1 MKGPGLVP
9 IGLISNPNSGHNRDR
24 FEQIRAIVGECPS
37 IHHLVTRNAD
47 DIGPALEELAGLQ
60 VKVLAINGGDGT
72 ASAILGRLLEGNMF
86 RETPSIVLLPGGT
99 ANMNAGDVGVRGK
112 LVSAVKRF
120 CRWSETGRGVTGTVE
135 RCLLRVH
142 TNGGNHYGMF
152 LGAGAVMHGTEYAHR
167 EIHARGLRDEF
178 SLALG
183 TVRTV
188 WGVFR
193 DDPRF
198 NRHVTINLRLGN
210 GETASHDALIL
221 AISTLHRLFFGMRPF
236 WGDEPGKLRLTLVEQ
251 GCTRFL
257 STFISIARGRPN
269 RNAVPGSGY
278 ISHNADRVQLALQGS
293 LNLDGEIIQAGGEV
307 SIDTAG
313 PLQFLRL

>member
-1 MKGPGLVP
+1 MKGPGPVP
-9 IGLISNPNSGHNRDR
+9 VGLISNPNSGHNRDR
-24 FEQIRAIVGECPS
+24 FDRISAMVADCPS
-37 IHHLVTRNAD
+37 IHHLVTRSVN
-47 DIGPALEELAGLQ
+47 DIGPALEQLASLQ
-60 VKVLAINGGDGT
+60 VKALAINGGDGT
-72 ASAILGRLLEGNMF
+72 ASAILGRMLEGNVF
-86 RETPSIVLLPGGT
+86 RESPSIVLLPGGT

-112 LVSAVKRF
+112 LIAAVKRL
-120 CRWSETGRGVTGTVE
+120 CRWSETGQGVTGTVE

-142 TNGGNHYGMF
+142 ANGGNHYGMF

-183 TVRTV
+183 TARTV

-193 DDPRF
+193 NDPRF
-198 NRHVTINLRLGN
+198 NRHVSISLRLGD
-210 GETASHDALIL
+210 GEAASHDALIL
-221 AISTLHRLFFGMRPF
+221 AVSTLHRLFFGMRPF
-236 WGDEPGKLRLTLVEQ
+236 WGDEPGTLRLTLIEQ

-257 STFISIARGRPN
+257 RTFISIARGRPDS
-269 RNAVPGSGY
+269 NAVPGSGY
-278 ISHNADRVQLALQGS
+278 ISHNADQLQLALQGS